1 MSISINNKFN
11 VKELAKPGQRV
22 IKVVKDEIAEYYPVG
37 LSVLVNKSPVVET
50 VFYHET
56 YDSVCYLDDEN
67 DIRSVGWNGE
77 PPQIIDL
84 WIRSLDD
91 SSNGNIVLQYGSNET
106 VLAVTP
112 QLTRHSW
119 SLQHAAAGEI
129 HILRLT
135 DDPRDTLKNSS
146 EVVTAIVTDWQVV

>member
-1 MSISINNKFN
+1 MSISNNNKFN
-11 VKELAKPGQRV
+11 VKELAKTGQRV
-22 IKVVKDEIAEYYPVG
+22 IKVVKDEVAEYYPVG
-37 LSVLVNKSPVVET
+37 LSVLVNKSPVVES

-56 YDSVCYLDDEN
+56 YDSVCYLDELN

-91 SSNGNIVLQYGSNET
+91 TSNGKIVLQYGSNEI
-106 VLAVTP
+106 VLPVTP

-119 SLQHAAAGEI
+119 NLQNKAAGEI
-129 HILRLT
+129 HIVRLT
-135 DDPRDTLKNSS
+135 SDPRDTLENSS
-146 EVVTAIVTDWQVV
+146 GVVTAIVTDWQVV